1 MLAER
6 QITKGS
12 PPGKHPLVG
21 LLISQALG
29 AFNDNAWKQIVVL
42 LAMASAASA
51 TDSQEKAAFAQV
63 ILLIPLIIFNLPG
76 GALADRLSKRS
87 VLLAMK
93 ALELVLMLL
102 GTAMLFRNPA
112 GGIPA
117 LLILGLLGVQA
128 ALFSPSKYGIL
139 PEILP
144 HEKLSSG
151 NGLMEM
157 WTNLAIIGGTV
168 AGGIIVSV
176 TGARAW
182 LGGMLLAAVS
192 ALGLIAALGIPRVPA
207 ARSEGGLAETF
218 KLAWSAVRADRILRL
233 AILGQVIVWSIASL
247 VPAPVLAYAM
257 KTLELP
263 EWLSGFPL
271 AAVGIGIG
279 AGSLAAGRL
288 SASKVEYGLVPL
300 GALGLTLSTL
310 AFALIGPGLAGTI
323 LLMGLVGFSAGLVF
337 VPLSALI
344 QWRSPE
350 DRRGAVIAL
359 GNMLVNVGML
369 AGSILAM
376 VLAVGGFSARGTFLG
391 ASAVLA
397 VATLWALWLAPDAL
411 LRFLLILLA
420 STLYKLRVL
429 GRSNVPDHGPALLTP
444 NHVSFVDG
452 LFVIG
457 TIDRPIR
464 FVVYAEYFKRPLLG
478 RFLRTMGA
486 IPIAGHGGLK
496 MILEAFREAGRAL
509 DNGELVCIFPEGQI
523 TRTGMTLPFQR
534 GMERIVK
541 GRDVPIIPVHL
552 DRATSS
558 VFSPMQRRWLPER
571 IPLPVTVSF
580 GAPLPSTTSAAEIR
594 QAIAELDQR
603 AWEHRKADR
612 RPLHQE
618 FIRQVRRHPFR
629 LALADLISG
638 ELSCIKALAGVI
650 ALARALRTRW
660 QGQDAVGVMLPT
672 SVGGALVN
680 LAAAVSG
687 RVVVNLNFTAGKA
700 AMSSAAA
707 QAGLRTLVSSRN
719 FVEKASLELPD
730 GVEVIWIEEIRSAIS
745 RKGRAAALVLACLA
759 PIRLLEKI
767 AGATRRIAVDDT
779 VAVIFSSGSEGDP
792 KGAVLSHFNIDSEV
806 EAIGQIFHIYPT
818 DRIIDVLPLFH
829 SFGYLLLWLGTCR
842 GMGLICHVKPQE
854 SGVVGELVE
863 RYWATVLLA
872 TPAFMHIYTRRC
884 PPAQFGSLRLAIA
897 GADKLPDA
905 ISRAFEDTF
914 GIRPLEG
921 YGVTECSPVVAVNAP
936 DFRAPGF
943 YQPGSRR
950 GTVGHTLPGVS
961 VRIIK
966 PESIAGQEHLE
977 SLEQVE
983 PLPANTEGMILVKGP
998 IVMKGYLHRDDLT
1011 RKALC
1016 DGWYVTGDLG
1026 LVDEDGFLKITGRLT
1041 RFSKI
1046 GGEMVPHVRVEEA
1059 LNEAIGADEPVFA
1072 VTAITDSR
1080 DGDRLAVLHTTCD
1093 DRVNEALEKMRKLG
1107 LPNLYLPR
1115 RDSFVKVDA
1124 LPHLGTGKLDLRN
1137 LKRIASEA
1145 LGQPQSPRSP
1155 A

>member
-102 GTAMLFRNPA
+102 GTAVLLLNPA
-112 GGIPA
+112 GGFPA

-139 PEILP
+139 PEIVP

-168 AGGIIVSV
+168 AGGIIVYV
-176 TGARAW
+176 TGARTW

-192 ALGLIAALGIPRVPA
+192 AMGLIAALGIPRVPA

-263 EWLSGFPL
+263 EWMSGFPL

-323 LLMGLVGFSAGLVF
+323 LLMGLVGFSAGFVF

-359 GNMLVNVGML
+359 GNMLVDVGML

-452 LFVIG
+452 LFVMG

-486 IPIAGHGGLK
+486 IPIAGHGGLR

-603 AWEHRKADR
+603 AWEHRKEDR
-612 RPLHQE
+612 RPLHHE
-618 FIRQVRRHPFR
+618 FIRQARRHPFR
-629 LALADLISG
+629 LAMADLISG
-638 ELSCIKALAGVI
+638 ELSCIKALAGAI

-660 QGQDAVGVMLPT
+660 QGQDAVGIMLPT
-672 SVGGALVN
+672 SVGGVLVN

-707 QAGLRTLVSSRN
+707 QAGLRTLVTSRN
-719 FVEKASLELPD
+719 FVEKASLE
-730 GVEVIWIEEIRSAIS
+730 
-745 RKGRAAALVLACLA
+745 
-759 PIRLLEKI
+759 
-767 AGATRRIAVDDT
+767 
-779 VAVIFSSGSEGDP
+779 
-792 KGAVLSHFNIDSEV
+792 
-806 EAIGQIFHIYPT
+806 
-818 DRIIDVLPLFH
+818 
-829 SFGYLLLWLGTCR
+829 
-842 GMGLICHVKPQE
+842 
-854 SGVVGELVE
+854 
-863 RYWATVLLA
+863 
-872 TPAFMHIYTRRC
+872 
-884 PPAQFGSLRLAIA
+884 
-897 GADKLPDA
+897 
-905 ISRAFEDTF
+905 
-914 GIRPLEG
+914 
-921 YGVTECSPVVAVNAP
+921 
-936 DFRAPGF
+936 
-943 YQPGSRR
+943 
-950 GTVGHTLPGVS
+950 
-961 VRIIK
+961 
-966 PESIAGQEHLE
+966 
-977 SLEQVE
+977 
-983 PLPANTEGMILVKGP
+983 
-998 IVMKGYLHRDDLT
+998 
-1011 RKALC
+1011 
-1016 DGWYVTGDLG
+1016 
-1026 LVDEDGFLKITGRLT
+1026 
-1041 RFSKI
+1041 
-1046 GGEMVPHVRVEEA
+1046 
-1059 LNEAIGADEPVFA
+1059 
-1072 VTAITDSR
+1072 
-1080 DGDRLAVLHTTCD
+1080 
-1093 DRVNEALEKMRKLG
+1093 
-1107 LPNLYLPR
+1107 
-1115 RDSFVKVDA
+1115 
-1124 LPHLGTGKLDLRN
+1124 
-1137 LKRIASEA
+1137 
-1145 LGQPQSPRSP
+1145 
-1155 A
+1155 

>member
-1 MLAER
+1 MGTAGSGRGVDSVVFEPGVPTIPTASQKTFRSGSQSLSVLNGALEYQGFVQGFSGDLAVLAER

-42 LAMASAASA
+42 LVITA
-51 TDSQEKAAFAQV
+51 TVSETASQERAAFAQV
-63 ILLIPLIIFNLPG
+63 VLLIPLIIFNLPG
-76 GALADRLSKRS
+76 GVLADRLSKRK

-93 ALELVLMLL
+93 ALEMVLMLL
-102 GTAMLFRNPA
+102 GTAVLLINPA
-112 GGIPA
+112 GGFPA
-117 LLILGLLGVQA
+117 LVILGLLGVQA

-168 AGGIIVSV
+168 AGGIIVYF

-182 LGGMLLAAVS
+182 LGGTLLAGVS
-192 ALGLIAALGIPRVPA
+192 ALGLVAALGIPRVPA

-218 KLAWSAVRADRILRL
+218 QLAWWAIRADRILRL
-233 AILGQVIVWSIASL
+233 AIMGQVIVWSIASL

-263 EWLSGFPL
+263 EWMSGLPL
-271 AAVGIGIG
+271 AAIGIGIG
-279 AGSLAAGRL
+279 VGSLAAGRL

-376 VLAVGGFSARGTFLG
+376 VLAAGGFSARGTFLG

-397 VATLWALWLAPDAL
+397 VGTLWALWLAPDAL

-452 LFVIG
+452 LFVMG

-486 IPIAGHGGLK
+486 IPIAGHGGPR

-603 AWEHRKADR
+603 
-612 RPLHQE
+612 
-618 FIRQVRRHPFR
+618 
-629 LALADLISG
+629 
-638 ELSCIKALAGVI
+638 
-650 ALARALRTRW
+650 
-660 QGQDAVGVMLPT
+660 
-672 SVGGALVN
+672 
-680 LAAAVSG
+680 
-687 RVVVNLNFTAGKA
+687 
-700 AMSSAAA
+700 
-707 QAGLRTLVSSRN
+707 
-719 FVEKASLELPD
+719 
-730 GVEVIWIEEIRSAIS
+730 
-745 RKGRAAALVLACLA
+745 
-759 PIRLLEKI
+759 
-767 AGATRRIAVDDT
+767 
-779 VAVIFSSGSEGDP
+779 
-792 KGAVLSHFNIDSEV
+792 
-806 EAIGQIFHIYPT
+806 
-818 DRIIDVLPLFH
+818 
-829 SFGYLLLWLGTCR
+829 LGTSQ
-842 GMGLICHVKPQE
+842 G
-854 SGVVGELVE
+854 
-863 RYWATVLLA
+863 
-872 TPAFMHIYTRRC
+872 
-884 PPAQFGSLRLAIA
+884 
-897 GADKLPDA
+897 
-905 ISRAFEDTF
+905 
-914 GIRPLEG
+914 
-921 YGVTECSPVVAVNAP
+921 
-936 DFRAPGF
+936 
-943 YQPGSRR
+943 
-950 GTVGHTLPGVS
+950 
-961 VRIIK
+961 
-966 PESIAGQEHLE
+966 
-977 SLEQVE
+977 
-983 PLPANTEGMILVKGP
+983 
-998 IVMKGYLHRDDLT
+998 
-1011 RKALC
+1011 
-1016 DGWYVTGDLG
+1016 
-1026 LVDEDGFLKITGRLT
+1026 
-1041 RFSKI
+1041 
-1046 GGEMVPHVRVEEA
+1046 
-1059 LNEAIGADEPVFA
+1059 
-1072 VTAITDSR
+1072 
-1080 DGDRLAVLHTTCD
+1080 
-1093 DRVNEALEKMRKLG
+1093 
-1107 LPNLYLPR
+1107 
-1115 RDSFVKVDA
+1115 
-1124 LPHLGTGKLDLRN
+1124 
-1137 LKRIASEA
+1137 
-1145 LGQPQSPRSP
+1145 RSP
-1155 A
+1155 AAAPGIHPPGAAASVPARHGRSDQWRAVVHQGAGGSDCPGPRAPHQVAGAGCRGNHAADQRGRGPGEPGRSRFRTRRGQSQLHRGQGGNELGRRSGRSADTGYQPELRRESQPRATRWR